1 MKDEYM
7 FVSIHLF
14 FFFIK
19 VKQQLQIEFAIYRI
33 EHSIKFSI
41 KKIYIDNKTY

>member
-14 FFFIK
+14 FFIK
-19 VKQQLQIEFAIYRI
+19 VKQQLQIAFAIYRI

-41 KKIYIDNKTY
+41 KKNIY

>member
-19 VKQQLQIEFAIYRI
+19 VKQQLQIAFAIYRI
-33 EHSIKFSI
+33 EHSTKFSI